1 MTCEY
6 SPGVGRKGVCFLLHL
21 TATSAF
27 LALHST
33 ESPQLLSPGALKKP
47 VRLVVTEE
55 TTEPQGNAVIKA
67 SYTTTAPHIC
77 CITELC

>member
-21 TATSAF
+21 TATLDF

-33 ESPQLLSPGALKKP
+33 ELPQLLSPGALKKP
-47 VRLVVTEE
+47 VMLVVTEE
-55 TTEPQGNAVIKA
+55 TTEPQSGAVIKA
-67 SYTTTAPHIC
+67 SYATTTPHIC